1 MEINQ
6 KYIFLTFLIQILD
19 DKILDDSVIRFLS
32 SLIDL

>member
-19 DKILDDSVIRFLS
+19 DKVLDDSVIRFLS